1 MGPRREC
8 SGQERERMS
17 EASRHRQAARELEQ
31 RENWKRAIVEYEQ
44 AIKAEKREQRDV
56 DLALYNRVGDLYRRI
71 GNVNRAVHYYELAV
85 DGYLAAGFYNPAI
98 ALCNKILR
106 NQPNRHSAYLK
117 LGKIGASKGFLSDA
131 RKHFLEYAERM
142 QRSGQLDEAFA
153 ALVQFA
159 DLSPD
164 PEVRLMIADQLLD
177 HARRGEAVEQ
187 LRLAWRH
194 LSDEGRDADA
204 QEVRSRVLDIAPD
217 RDPHIDPPAASTATA
232 VDAEGVIDL
241 PEIPPYDEPEEIA
254 EKAGARS
261 AEVTAGAEELADLDV
276 DFEGDELLDAE
287 IIPEELD
294 FAPMLPGGEE
304 MAEGAEGAGGADE
317 AEGAE
322 GAEEVA
328 SKGEDIELVP
338 TAVEG
343 ADLDWEED
351 EIEVEE
357 EEIESTSLYEVEEDV
372 DRESV
377 LDEEIVPT
385 SLVEEGEPENELP
398 GGELERLDA
407 EVEEIDLQDV
417 FTEAEGSGAVV
428 EVEPGE
434 LQAEEE
440 APPPTVR
447 VAELEGR
454 LEREGRT
461 PDLLVELADT
471 LLELDERARATACLN
486 EAVEICE
493 RHSQYNDARRI
504 LDELLRLDVNDVRA
518 YQKRIELALKASDRR
533 ALLEAYLDLADCLD
547 RTEAGNKAR
556 IVYQRVL
563 ELDPENERAMTAL
576 DMLGEETAATPLPE
590 PPREREARSA
600 PSGLNSYVDL
610 GALILE
616 EKAQS
621 RSTRFTVSTPDP
633 QSEAEVNFS
642 DMLDQFKSKVEEAIE
657 KEDTASHYD
666 LGVAYKEMGLLD
678 EAIAEFQIAARGLDY
693 RLRAI
698 EMLGACFIEKADYRI
713 ALKVLRRALQVPLH
727 RDEDLVGI
735 FYAMGRA
742 YEALEETANAL
753 ESYER
758 VMGCDVQFKDV
769 AQRVMALRQ

>member
-1 MGPRREC
+1 
-8 SGQERERMS
+8 MS
-17 EASRHRQAARELEQ
+17 EAARHRQAAREHEQ
-31 RENWKRAIVEYEQ
+31 RENWKRAMEEYEL
-44 AIKAEKREQRDV
+44 AIKAEKRAQRDV
-56 DLALYNRVGDLYRRI
+56 DPALYNRVGDLYRRI
-71 GNVNRAVHYYELAV
+71 GNINRAVHYYELAA
-85 DGYLAAGFYNPAI
+85 DGNLAAGFYNPAI

-106 NQPNRHSAYLK
+106 NQPNRHSTYLK

-153 ALVQFA
+153 ALIEFA

-177 HARRGEAVEQ
+177 HGRKAEAVEQ

-194 LSDEGRDADA
+194 LTEEGRDADA
-204 QEVRSRVLDIAPD
+204 AEVRSRVVDLAPD
-217 RDPHIDPPAASTATA
+217 RDPEVDPPAAYTATA

-241 PEIPPYDEPEEIA
+241 PEILPYDEPEEA
-254 EKAGARS
+254 EEEGKEPDA
-261 AEVTAGAEELADLDV
+261 VTAGAEELADLDV
-276 DFEGDELLDAE
+276 DFEDGELLDVE

-294 FAPMLPGGEE
+294 FAPTLPGGEE
-304 MAEGAEGAGGADE
+304 AAGEPE
-317 AEGAE
+317 A
-322 GAEEVA
+322 AEEMV
-328 SKGEDIELVP
+328 SGGEDLELVP
-338 TAVEG
+338 TTIEG
-343 ADLDWEED
+343 ADLDLDED
-351 EIEVEE
+351 IEVEDA
-357 EEIESTSLYEVEEDV
+357 EIESTSLGELEEDV
-372 DRESV
+372 DPEEA
-377 LDEEIVPT
+377 LAEEIVPT
-385 SLVEEGEPENELP
+385 SLVEDVEPEVEVTAAE
-398 GGELERLDA
+398 GERLDPD
-407 EVEEIDLQDV
+407 VEEIGLEDDLR
-417 FTEAEGSGAVV
+417 EAEGSDAAI
-428 EVEPGE
+428 EVEPEE
-434 LQAEEE
+434 LEAEGDDFAEP
-440 APPPTVR
+440 AVR

-454 LEREGRT
+454 LESEGRT
-461 PDLLVELADT
+461 PELLVELADT
-471 LLELDERARATACLN
+471 LLELDERTRATACLN
-486 EAVEICE
+486 EALEIYE
-493 RHSQYNDARRI
+493 RDSRHADARRI
-504 LDELLRLDVNDVRA
+504 LEELLRLDVNDVRA
-518 YQKRIELALKASDRR
+518 YQKRIELALKAGDRR
-533 ALLEAYLDLADCLD
+533 ALLESYLDLADCLD

-563 ELDPENERAMTAL
+563 ELDPENERAMAAL
-576 DMLGEETAATPLPE
+576 DMFGDEMPAPLPE
-590 PPREREARSA
+590 ARRERQTRSA
-600 PSGLNSYVDL
+600 PSGSNSYVDL

-633 QSEAEVNFS
+633 QSEAEVDFS
-642 DMLDQFKSKVEEAIE
+642 DMLSQFKSKVEEAIE

-698 EMLGACFIEKADYRI
+698 EMLGACFIEKTDYRI

-742 YEALEETANAL
+742 YEALDETANAL

-758 VMGCDVQFKDV
+758 VMGCDVHFKDV

>member
-1 MGPRREC
+1 
-8 SGQERERMS
+8 MS
-17 EASRHRQAARELEQ
+17 EAARHRQAAREHEQ
-31 RENWKRAIVEYEQ
+31 RESWQRAIEEYER
-44 AIKAEKREQRDV
+44 AIHAEKREAGDV
-56 DLALYNRVGDLYRRI
+56 DLALYNRVGDLYRRV

-85 DGYLAAGFYNPAI
+85 DGHLAAGFYNNAI

-117 LGKIGASKGFLSDA
+117 LGKIGASKGILSDA

-153 ALVQFA
+153 ALLEFA

-177 HARRGEAVEQ
+177 HARKDEAVDQ

-194 LSDEGRDADA
+194 LTDEGRDADA
-204 QEVRSRVLDIAPD
+204 EEVRSRVLDVAPE
-217 RDPHIDPPAASTATA
+217 RDPHVDPPAAYTATA
-232 VDAEGVIDL
+232 LDAEGVIDL
-241 PEIPPYDEPEEIA
+241 PEILPYDEPEAVE
-254 EKAGARS
+254 EKPASGNVR
-261 AEVTAGAEELADLDV
+261 TTGAEELAELDI
-276 DFEGDELLDAE
+276 DFDDDELLDTE
-287 IIPEELD
+287 VVPEELD
-294 FAPMLPGGEE
+294 FVPALPGD
-304 MAEGAEGAGGADE
+304 EGGRGATAGTEE
-317 AEGAE
+317 AEE
-322 GAEEVA
+322 GEATVLEE
-328 SKGEDIELVP
+328 DLELIP
-338 TAVEG
+338 STVEG
-343 ADLDWEED
+343 ADLDLEED
-351 EIEVEE
+351 EIELAGA
-357 EEIESTSLYEVEEDV
+357 EIESTALTEAEEDL
-372 DRESV
+372 DHESLV
-377 LDEEIVPT
+377 AEEIIPT
-385 SLVEEGEPENELP
+385 SLVEEVELEEERAE
-398 GGELERLDA
+398 GDSERLDPG
-407 EVEEIDLQDV
+407 VEEIDLQ
-417 FTEAEGSGAVV
+417 EAFMESEGPGGAL
-428 EVEPGE
+428 EVEPVE
-434 LQAEEE
+434 LEVEEE
-440 APPPTVR
+440 APSAIGR
-447 VAELEGR
+447 VAELEAR
-454 LEREGRT
+454 LQSEGRT
-461 PDLLVELADT
+461 PDLLVELADA

-486 EAVEICE
+486 AAVEICE
-493 RHSQYNDARRI
+493 RHSQYTDARRI

-518 YQKRIELALKASDRR
+518 YQKRIELALKAGDRR
-533 ALLEAYLDLADCLD
+533 ALLESYLDLADCLD

-576 DMLGEETAATPLPE
+576 DMLGEETPATPLPRVR
-590 PPREREARSA
+590 PEREARPTTA
-600 PSGLNSYVDL
+600 SGSNSYVDL

-633 QSEAEVNFS
+633 QSEAEVDFS
-642 DMLDQFKSKVEEAIE
+642 DMLNQFKSKVEEAIE

-678 EAIAEFQIAARGLDY
+678 EAIAEFQIAARSLDY

-698 EMLGACFIEKADYRI
+698 EMLGACFIEKADYPI

-758 VMGCDVQFKDV
+758 VMGCDVRFKDV